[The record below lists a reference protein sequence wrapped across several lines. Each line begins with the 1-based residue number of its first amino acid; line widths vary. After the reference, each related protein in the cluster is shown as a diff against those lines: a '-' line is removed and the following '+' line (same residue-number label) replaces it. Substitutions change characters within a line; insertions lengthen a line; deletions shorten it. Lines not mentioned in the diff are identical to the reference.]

1 MKNNFII
8 KILVHSNVFIALLAF
23 SISYIANILI
33 GKEPDLILMLI
44 AFSVMFFIY
53 TINRFSDL
61 KEDEINAPNR
71 VNFIYKYGKY
81 LLSVSSLAFISS
93 ILYAV
98 VYRPAMAIYIFLP
111 VLIGIIYSFFGLKRI
126 FLMKNVFVGM
136 AWGILALINGAY
148 YEAFS
153 PQLISFSIIVGVMM
167 IINSTV
173 FDLKDI
179 EGDSFH
185 NITTLPVKLGIG
197 KTKIVC
203 SMLNLSLVMFT
214 AGLFYLHIFS
224 GIISVIFLLYVYIF
238 LYIYFAKPVNN
249 PLFYGI
255 FVDGELTFIA
265 LILMILRSVIVEG

>member
-8 KILVHSNVFIALLAF
+8 NILVHSNVFIALLAF
-23 SISYIANILI
+23 SISYIGNILI
-33 GKEPDLILMLI
+33 GKEPDIILMLI

-61 KEDEINAPNR
+61 KEDIINAPNR
-71 VNFIYKYGKY
+71 VYFIYKYGKY
-81 LLSVSSLAFISS
+81 LLTLSSIAFLSSIIYALLFHPVMAVFIS
-93 ILYAV
+93 
-98 VYRPAMAIYIFLP
+98 LP
-111 VLIGIIYSFFGLKRI
+111 VLIGIVYSFFGLKRI
-126 FLMKNVFVGM
+126 FLMKNVFVGL

-148 YEAFS
+148 YGVFS
-153 PQLISFSIIVGVMM
+153 PQLIAFSIIVGVMM

-185 NITTLPVKLGIG
+185 NIITLPVKLGIG
-197 KTKIVC
+197 KTKMVC

-214 AGLFYLHIFS
+214 AGLFYLNIFT
-224 GIISVIFLLYVYIF
+224 GIIAVIFLMYGYIF
-238 LYIYFAKPVNN
+238 LYIYFARPVNN
-249 PLFYGI
+249 SLFYGI

-265 LILMILRSVIVEG
+265 LIFLILR